1 VVFVESKADSL
12 CSLITQGQRTLAF
25 LNAREVAFAALV
37 VRRQKAVVLVARK
50 KEAFSFLKKQP
61 LGLWANQDKI
71 AATQVWLTQRGVSA
85 IAHLE
90 RRAKAFKLL
99 QVRLLIFCAVPS
111 CGCLTAK
118 LIFYPVFVLTA
129 VHSRQS
135 IDRSAEAEYCLHG
148 LAAVRP
154 AGPTR
159 ALCCAVQDGAAVR
172 EARQGGAAAHR
183 GRRQ

>member
-1 VVFVESKADSL
+1 MFVESKAESL

-25 LNAREVAFAALV
+25 LNAREIAFASLV

-71 AATQVWLTQRGVSA
+71 AATQVWLAQRGVNA

-99 QVRLLIFCAVPS
+99 QVMPF
-111 CGCLTAK
+111 
-118 LIFYPVFVLTA
+118 
-129 VHSRQS
+129 
-135 IDRSAEAEYCLHG
+135 LHG
-148 LAAVRP
+148 TIILGGVVCSPFRVPPIFPIYCSLPRARP
-154 AGPTR
+154 
-159 ALCCAVQDGAAVR
+159 
-172 EARQGGAAAHR
+172 
-183 GRRQ
+183 RRC